1 MLLDDKKALMLAF
14 IDITD
19 RVRAEH
25 DIRTAATSLNVAEQ
39 AERQR
44 ISQILHDDLQQ
55 IFSQSRCSFLF

>member
-1 MLLDDKKALMLAF
+1 MLAF

-25 DIRTAATSLNVAEQ
+25 DIRTARDQLNVAEQ

-44 ISQILHDDLQQ
+44 ISKFCMMICSK
-55 IFSQSRCSFLF
+55 IFSQSRCSFLSD